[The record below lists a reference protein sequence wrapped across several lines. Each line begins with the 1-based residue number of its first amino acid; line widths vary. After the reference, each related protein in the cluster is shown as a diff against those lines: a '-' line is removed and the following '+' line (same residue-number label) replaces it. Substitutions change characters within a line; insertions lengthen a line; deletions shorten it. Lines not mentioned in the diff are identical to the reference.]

1 MAVVKETAKAK
12 ARAIRSLVDAILGM
26 SKMSKMSEMPKM
38 SRMLATDSRLV
49 WV

>member
-26 SKMSKMSEMPKM
+26 SKMSEMPKM
-38 SRMLATDSRLV
+38 SRMSRMLATDGRLV